1 MDLPEAATRSKS
13 ARGHWKDVSLLTLFQ
28 SNSWRDEGN
37 MARVFVSYS
46 RKDVPF
52 VRKLSDAVAAQ
63 KREAWVDWKDI
74 PSTGEWL
81 REFFPNIEAADNFIF
96 VISPESVA
104 SANCK
109 KEIDHAAAKNKRMVP
124 ILYRSVPDEAV
135 PETLGKFQRIEIIR
149 WRRF

>member
-1 MDLPEAATRSKS
+1 
-13 ARGHWKDVSLLTLFQ
+13 
-28 SNSWRDEGN
+28 

-74 PSTGEWL
+74 PSTAEWL

-104 SANCK
+104 SANCRK
-109 KEIDHAAAKNKRMVP
+109 KSITPRPRTSGWFRSSIDLSQTRQVP
-124 ILYRSVPDEAV
+124 KLLANFKE
-135 PETLGKFQRIEIIR
+135 
-149 WRRF
+149 